1 MVLDPDEVIVAD
13 DYHTAGEPFRI
24 VDLGPMEGTTV
35 LDRRS

>member
-1 MVLDPDEVIVAD
+1 MVLGPDEVIVAD

-24 VDLGPMEGTTV
+24 VDLGPMEGDSV